1 VQGDVASFLN
11 NLVGFL
17 LFRRTQLLS
26 GVVSAAKH
34 QSGVA
39 LVTRFFQSS
48 AKTTLKSFHP
58 TVWDLLIDEAL
69 GLGYALLLFQML
81 EESERD

>member
-1 VQGDVASFLN
+1 LLQVSYSVVSLWRWYRRLWFFGAFWRWLPQSVQGDVASFLN

-34 QSGVA
+34 
-39 LVTRFFQSS
+39 
-48 AKTTLKSFHP
+48 
-58 TVWDLLIDEAL
+58 
-69 GLGYALLLFQML
+69 
-81 EESERD
+81 